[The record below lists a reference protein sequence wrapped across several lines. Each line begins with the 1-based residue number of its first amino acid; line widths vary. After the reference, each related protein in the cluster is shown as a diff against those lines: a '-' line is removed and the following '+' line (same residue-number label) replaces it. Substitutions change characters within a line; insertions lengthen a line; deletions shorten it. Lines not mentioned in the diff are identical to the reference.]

1 MNSVTIS
8 KKEYDK
14 LKSQASAYRKMAKS
28 LFSAVI
34 RDPVSEIVGDFRQTG
49 LYSKAFL
56 KDLESG
62 LRKSSY
68 LNRESE

>member
-1 MNSVTIS
+1 MGTVTIS
-8 KKEYDK
+8 EKEYSR
-14 LKSQASAYRKMAKS
+14 LKSQALAYRKMAKS

-34 RDPVSEIVGDFRQTG
+34 KDPISEVVGDFKATG
-49 LYSKAFL
+49 SYSPDFI

-68 LNRESE
+68 LKRKK